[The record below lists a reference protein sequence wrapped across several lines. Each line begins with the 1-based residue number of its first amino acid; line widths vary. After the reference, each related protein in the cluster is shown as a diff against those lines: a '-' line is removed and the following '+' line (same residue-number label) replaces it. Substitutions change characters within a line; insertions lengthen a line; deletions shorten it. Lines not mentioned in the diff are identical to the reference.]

1 MATVTITQ
9 VQLAKATEPNGQVTN
24 YYWNSDFVSPMS
36 IDPTRIS
43 AVGFVWD
50 SIAEVF
56 IPGIIQ
62 IYIQGFGT
70 ILSTNTYESIVL
82 LLNPIPT
89 PS

>member
-62 IYIQGFGT
+62 IYIQGIGT

-82 LLNPIPT
+82 LLNPIPI
-89 PS
+89 SS

>member
-24 YYWNSDFVSPMS
+24 YYWNSNFVSPMS

-62 IYIQGFGT
+62 IYIQGIGT

-82 LLNPIPT
+82 LLNPIPI
-89 PS
+89 SS

>member
-9 VQLAKATEPNGQVTN
+9 VQLAKATEPDGRVTN
-24 YYWNSDFVSPMS
+24 YYWNTDFISPMS

-62 IYIQGFGT
+62 IYIQGIGT